1 MDRGR
6 RRRGRH
12 GDFLVGSDMSLKTP
26 LGRVLG
32 LGSAKEGTDHW
43 WGQRV
48 SAVAMLILGSWFVYS
63 LVGLESLTYLD
74 VIRFI
79 GVPLNGV
86 LLSLLS
92 ITLAYHSYLGVQVVI
107 EDYVHAPGTK
117 VVSLLL
123 SRFAH
128 VFVAI
133 AAVYAILV
141 IGIGS

>member
-6 RRRGRH
+6 IRGACDS
-12 GDFLVGSDMSLKTP
+12 GFLVDSDMSLKTP

-48 SAVAMLILGSWFVYS
+48 SAVAMIILGSWFVYS
-63 LVGLESLTYLD
+63 LLRLDSLTYLD

-79 GVPLNGV
+79 GVPLNAV

-92 ITLAYHSYLGVQVVI
+92 LTLAYHSYLGVQVVI

-128 VFVAI
+128 IFVAI

>member
-1 MDRGR
+1 
-6 RRRGRH
+6 
-12 GDFLVGSDMSLKTP
+12 MSLRTP

-32 LGSAKEGTDHW
+32 LGSAKNGTDHW
-43 WGQRV
+43 WAQRV
-48 SAVAMLILGSWFVYS
+48 SAIALIFLGGWFGYS
-63 LVGLESLTYLD
+63 LVRLESMTYLD

-79 GVPLNGV
+79 GQPLHVV

-92 ITLAYHSYLGVQVVI
+92 LTLAYHSYLGVQVVV
-107 EDYVHAPGTK
+107 EDYVHTSGTK

-128 VFVAI
+128 IFVAV
-133 AAVYAILV
+133 AAVYAILI

>member
-6 RRRGRH
+6 LRRGCH
-12 GDFLVGSDMSLKTP
+12 GDLLVGGDMSLKTP

-48 SAVAMLILGSWFVYS
+48 SAVAMIILGSWFVYS
-63 LVGLESLTYLD
+63 LLGLESLTYLD

-107 EDYVHAPGTK
+107 EDYVHAPATK